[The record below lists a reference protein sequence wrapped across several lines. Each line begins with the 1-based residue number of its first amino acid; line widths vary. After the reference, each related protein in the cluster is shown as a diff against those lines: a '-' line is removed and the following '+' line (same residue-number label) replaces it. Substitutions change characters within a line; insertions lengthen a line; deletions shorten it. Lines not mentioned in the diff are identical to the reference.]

1 MFAFS
6 LLFLLFRET
15 TTFSVVHLP
24 VTNYR
29 FSSFKPAKCFW
40 RRWRADVRA
49 DLRVMAID
57 FAGQTTYHKEQVKE
71 LKGLF
76 LELVLTTLALD
87 RVQKG
92 GTQLARRFFNV
103 MLLVIRITTIL
114 TLPCGVGLPWH
125 FNYSHDRRIPRRRRC
140 RMGREGRRG
149 WRDVFCALRGIPC
162 PPPE

>member
-1 MFAFS
+1 
-6 LLFLLFRET
+6 
-15 TTFSVVHLP
+15 
-24 VTNYR
+24 
-29 FSSFKPAKCFW
+29 
-40 RRWRADVRA
+40 
-49 DLRVMAID
+49 MAID

-92 GTQLARRFFNV
+92 GTQLARRFFSV

-140 RMGREGRRG
+140 KDGRGRKERVERRVLCAEGNPVSTTR
-149 WRDVFCALRGIPC
+149 VVLGILVYQKPHNGLKGDLARNRKQQVSKGRKQEQWVHISQRA
-162 PPPE
+162 P